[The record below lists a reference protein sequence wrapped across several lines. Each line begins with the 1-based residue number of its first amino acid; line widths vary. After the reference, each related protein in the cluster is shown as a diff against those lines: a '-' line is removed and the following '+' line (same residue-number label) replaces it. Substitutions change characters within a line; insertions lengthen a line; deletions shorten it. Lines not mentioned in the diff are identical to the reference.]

1 MERSRKIPT
10 NAGDPFRDH
19 SAFMIP
25 RLLLAAMLL
34 WCANHAMAS
43 DQPAQGSEKQER
55 EQQAKALFLYN
66 FANFVEWPDEAFTAP
81 DDPIR
86 LCLFGDIPFVSFLKK
101 VDGTLIGERRLDI
114 QKATRIEQIDEGCH
128 ILFVGDEQRV
138 LLPEFWKQIKYL
150 YVLSVGEQTEFT
162 ERGGIINILRT
173 TDRVQFAVNI
183 SNAIANGL
191 FISSDLLALARVIRE
206 NTRQQP

>member
-1 MERSRKIPT
+1 MAPLRKIST
-10 NAGDPFRDH
+10 NAGDPFRDR
-19 SAFMIP
+19 SAFLIP
-25 RLLLAAMLL
+25 QLLLAAMLL
-34 WCANHAMAS
+34 WCAGLVMAS
-43 DQPAQGSEKQER
+43 DQNLQGSEKQER

-101 VDGTLIGERRLDI
+101 VDGTLIGERRLNI

-150 YVLSVGEQTEFT
+150 YVLSVGEQSEFT